1 MNEIPEADKA
11 TLASIE
17 RCLLAG
23 DTNST
28 KALRAAYTLGEAAG
42 QLKMA
47 RIGEGLVNEAFAPVL
62 DIMSG
67 KVKPN
72 GA

>member
-1 MNEIPEADKA
+1 MNAADKA

-28 KALRAAYTLGEAAG
+28 GALNAAFELGRLAG
-42 QLKMA
+42 QLEMA
-47 RIGEGLVNEAFAPVL
+47 RISEGLVSDVFGPVL
-62 DIMSG
+62 DVMSG
-67 KVKPN
+67 KVRQ
-72 GA
+72 

>member
-1 MNEIPEADKA
+1 MTDSTQ

-28 KALRAAYTLGEAAG
+28 KALKAAYELGRMDGLLDMAKVGEAKAAEL
-42 QLKMA
+42 LKA
-47 RIGEGLVNEAFAPVL
+47 AA
-62 DIMSG
+62 
-67 KVKPN
+67 
-72 GA
+72 